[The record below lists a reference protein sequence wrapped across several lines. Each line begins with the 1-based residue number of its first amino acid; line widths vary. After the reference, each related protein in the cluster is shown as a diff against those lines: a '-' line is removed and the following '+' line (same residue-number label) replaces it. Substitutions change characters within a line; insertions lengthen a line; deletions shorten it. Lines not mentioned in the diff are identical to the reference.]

1 MSYMDGQSRD
11 QMHFTSLDEQVAP
24 DHMVRVIDKFCDI
37 LDFYAL
43 GFLRYRPAQ
52 TGRPGYDP
60 RLMTSLYLYGSTI
73 AVRSSRKL
81 ECLGHE
87 SLPAIW
93 LLGGLRPDF
102 KTISD
107 FRKDNIKAL
116 ENVFDEF
123 VSFLAF
129 AGLFAGKV
137 CAVDGTKVRAS
148 NNKKANVS
156 KKRVNARITSLRAQ
170 MSRWLEALDTADE
183 VEAIEEAFDKAE
195 NISEALKRWEK
206 IEADMGTKG
215 VEELS
220 LTDPDAR
227 LMAVRSGGCEVAYNI
242 QASVD
247 AKHNMVVAYDVINEP
262 ADTTQLLPMMQKTTE
277 TLRKREG
284 LIGLADKG
292 YYGAEQMLACEADG
306 LDVIVARQKAPGD
319 KGKELAFRH
328 AGFKYDQEC
337 DCYICPADKK
347 LKAHSAKDARRRR
360 FFDRSTCTA
369 CPKRDKCLTGEKER
383 KRGYRIINRNPN
395 AEVLER
401 SDAHFT
407 KNRELYRLRQQ
418 VVEPV
423 FGIIKSQ
430 LGLTSFLLRTLEK
443 VPCEVAIAL
452 SAHNIKRCYNILGF
466 DAMVAALDSFKE
478 KFKDASIASATAK
491 NLLVNT
497 DETSLSLQ
505 CVIISLSPTL
515 KAA

>member
-1 MSYMDGQSRD
+1 MGYMNGQSRE
-11 QMHFTSLDEQVAP
+11 QLHFTSLDEQVAP
-24 DHMVRVIDKFCDI
+24 DHMVRVIDRFCSI
-37 LDFYAL
+37 LDYYAL
-43 GFLRYRPAQ
+43 GFLKPEPAK

-81 ECLGHE
+81 ERLGHE

-107 FRKDNIKAL
+107 FRKDNVKAL
-116 ENVFDEF
+116 EGAFDEF
-123 VSFLAF
+123 TSFLAF
-129 AGLFAGKV
+129 VGLFAGEV
-137 CAVDGTKVRAS
+137 CAIDGTKVRAS

-156 KKRVNARITSLRAQ
+156 KKRAEARITSLRKQ
-170 MSRWLEALDTADE
+170 MSRWLEALDAADE
-183 VEAIEEAFDKAE
+183 AEAIEEAFDRVEDIREK
-195 NISEALKRWEK
+195 LRRWEGMK
-206 IEADMGTKG
+206 DVMDDSG

-227 LMAVRSGGCEVAYNI
+227 LMAVRSGGCKVAYNV

-247 AKHNMVVAYDVINEP
+247 APHNMVVAYDVTNEP
-262 ADTTQLLPMMQKTTE
+262 ADTAQLFSMMQKTTE

-284 LIGLADKG
+284 LTGLADKG
-292 YYGAEQMLACEADG
+292 YYGAEQLLACEADG
-306 LDVIVARQKAPGD
+306 LDVIVARQKACGD
-319 KGKELAFRH
+319 KSKDADFRLAKFR
-328 AGFKYDQEC
+328 YDKEC

-347 LKAHSAKDARRRR
+347 LEAHSAKDSGRRR
-360 FFDRSTCTA
+360 FFDRSACAA
-369 CPKRDKCLTGEKER
+369 CPKRDKCLTGKKER
-383 KRGYRIINRNPN
+383 RRGYRIINRNPN

-401 SDAHFT
+401 SDERFA
-407 KNRELYRLRQQ
+407 KNKELYRLRQQ

-423 FGIIKSQ
+423 FGILKVQ
-430 LGLTSFLLRTLEK
+430 LGFTSFLLRTLEK

-452 SAHNIKRCYNILGF
+452 GAHNMKRCYNILGF
-466 DAMVAALDSFKE
+466 SAMMAALDSFKE
-478 KFKDASIASATAK
+478 KFKDASMASATAK
-491 NLLVNT
+491 NLLADT

-505 CVIISLSPTL
+505 CVIISFNPTL